1 MAVHLLHRLLYS
13 RANRRLIGWAEK
25 VVLPGFSGFSIYH
38 ISRFFFHA
46 LFQGNLVN
54 RAAAIAFRLFLSL
67 FPAIIVLLTLIPFIP
82 VPDFQTKLLGAFR
95 SMLPGEVYHFIEGLL
110 HDLLIRRHT
119 TLLSISF
126 VAGLFLASNSI
137 HAILQGFR
145 SSTFVTDWY
154 RPWKQRLISLLLM
167 FLLTLLGITAT
178 AVLTI
183 SSWGHSLMHSDGHAF
198 HLLESFGFGV
208 VRWAVSVMLVLVAIA
223 LLYHAGSPGK
233 RKFHLFTPGA
243 VLALV
248 LVFLL
253 SRALAFVFTYVTDY
267 NALYGSIGVILAVQ
281 LWLYFNMIVLLIG
294 YELNTSIAK
303 AHSEHGSKLRLTG
316 EQAPAPLKAR

>member
-1 MAVHLLHRLLYS
+1 
-13 RANRRLIGWAEK
+13 
-25 VVLPGFSGFSIYH
+25 
-38 ISRFFFHA
+38 
-46 LFQGNLVN
+46 
-54 RAAAIAFRLFLSL
+54 
-67 FPAIIVLLTLIPFIP
+67 
-82 VPDFQTKLLGAFR
+82 
-95 SMLPGEVYHFIEGLL
+95 MLPEEVYHFIEGLL

-126 VAGLFLASNSI
+126 VVGLYLASNSI
-137 HAILQGFR
+137 NAILQGFR

-167 FLLTLLGITAT
+167 FLLTLLGIMAT

-183 SSWGHSLMHSDGHAF
+183 SSWGRSLIHSDGHAL

-208 VRWAVSVMLVLVAIA
+208 LRWAVSVMLVLTAIA
-223 LLYHAGSPGK
+223 LLYHAGTPGK
-233 RKFHLFTPGA
+233 RKFHLVTPGGA
-243 VLALV
+243 LTLV
-248 LVFLL
+248 LVFIL

-303 AHSEHGSKLRLTG
+303 AHSEHRSSLRLV
-316 EQAPAPLKAR
+316 EDS

>member
-1 MAVHLLHRLLYS
+1 MALNILRRLLYS

-38 ISRFFFHA
+38 VSRFFFHA

-54 RAAAIAFRLFLSL
+54 RAAAIAFRLFISL

-82 VPDFQTKLLGAFR
+82 VPDFQEKLLGAFH

-119 TLLSISF
+119 ALLSVSF

-137 HAILQGFR
+137 NAILQGFR

-167 FLLTLLGITAT
+167 FLLTVLGITAT

-183 SSWGHSLMHSDGHAF
+183 SSWGRSLIHSDGRALQ
-198 HLLESFGFGV
+198 LLESFGFGV
-208 VRWAVSVMLVLVAIA
+208 LGWAVSVMLILVAIA
-223 LLYHAGSPGK
+223 LLYHAGTPGIK
-233 RKFHLFTPGA
+233 KFHLFTPGG

-303 AHSEHGSKLRLTG
+303 ARSEHHSKLRLVD
-316 EQAPAPLKAR
+316 EQAPMPGNAR

>member
-1 MAVHLLHRLLYS
+1 MAMNIVRRLLYS

-25 VVLPGFSGFSIYH
+25 IMLPGFSGFSIYH
-38 ISRFFFHA
+38 VSRFFFHA

-54 RAAAIAFRLFLSL
+54 RAAAITYRLFISL

-82 VPDFQTKLLGAFR
+82 VANFQEKLLDAFH
-95 SMLPGEVYHFIEGLL
+95 SMLPGEVYDFIEGLL

-137 HAILQGFR
+137 NAILQGFR
-145 SSTFVTDWY
+145 SSTFVTEWY

-167 FLLTLLGITAT
+167 FLLTVLCITAT

-183 SSWGHSLMHSDGHAF
+183 SSWGRSLIHSDGHSL
-198 HLLESFGFGV
+198 HLLEGVGFGV
-208 VRWAVSVMLVLVAIA
+208 LRWSVSVMLILVAIS
-223 LLYHAGSPGK
+223 LLYHAGAPGK
-233 RKFHLFTPGA
+233 RRFHLFTPGA

-253 SRALAFVFTYVTDY
+253 SRALAFVFTNVTDY

-303 AHSEHGSKLRLTG
+303 ARSEQRSKLRLVDDHSRT
-316 EQAPAPLKAR
+316 AAKNR